1 MGSWPTVVTALLS
14 WDDLYVLARNNLL
27 DNGDVLP
34 TAAEAVAWANELIRR
49 IEVGV

>member
-1 MGSWPTVVTALLS
+1 MALPS

-34 TAAEAVAWANELIRR
+34 NAVEAVAWTNELVRR

>member
-1 MGSWPTVVTALLS
+1 MALPS

-34 TAAEAVAWANELIRR
+34 TAAEAVAWVNELVRR
-49 IEVGV
+49 IDTSE